1 MTVSE
6 IKKYINVI
14 DKESKKITASK
25 KSSRE
30 FLSKIGIC
38 RKDGKLTKAYR

>member
-6 IKKYINVI
+6 IKNYTRVI
-14 DKESKKITASK
+14 DRESKKIAVSK
-25 KSSRE
+25 KSSRD
-30 FLSKIGIC
+30 FLSKVGIC